1 VTCEPGDVRLEALA
15 GHFHSI
21 AGCGIMCMA
30 TQDQRV
36 PVSKSERLKRVP
48 VLAELPEAVIERISQ
63 ACSWREV
70 APGSQI
76 LGYLEPSSD
85 VCFLVAGKVR
95 VIVYSFEGK
104 AVVFGDLAAG
114 AMFGE
119 IAAVDG
125 KPRSATV
132 EALEACTVA
141 RLSSDQLES
150 LLIEEPRL
158 ALAML
163 RHFAGDVRRLS
174 DRVLEF
180 STLAVQNRIH
190 AELLRLARAAAG
202 ADAHEALLS
211 PAPSL
216 SDIAG
221 RISTH
226 REAVS
231 REISRL
237 ANSSLLRREGR
248 DLRVADVRRLA
259 ALVAEAKGD

>member
-1 VTCEPGDVRLEALA
+1 VL
-15 GHFHSI
+15 
-21 AGCGIMCMA
+21 
-30 TQDQRV
+30 
-36 PVSKSERLKRVP
+36 KSERLKRVP
-48 VLAELPEAVIERISQ
+48 VLADLPEPVIERISQ
-63 ACSWREV
+63 ACSWRDA
-70 APGSQI
+70 APGTQI

-85 VCFLVAGKVR
+85 VCFLVSGKAR

-104 AVVFGDLAAG
+104 AVLFTDLAAG

-119 IAAVDG
+119 IAAIDR
-125 KPRSATV
+125 KPRSASV

-141 RLSSDQLES
+141 RLSGDQLEA
-150 LLIEEPRL
+150 LLMEEPRL

-163 RHFAGDVRRLS
+163 RHLAGDVRRLS

-180 STLAVQNRIH
+180 STMAVQNRIH

-202 ADAHEALLS
+202 EDAREAVLS
-211 PAPSL
+211 PSPSL

-221 RISTH
+221 RICTH

-231 REISRL
+231 RELSRL
-237 ANSSLLRREGR
+237 GGMGLLRREGR
-248 DLRVADVRRLA
+248 DLRVADVPRLA

>member
-1 VTCEPGDVRLEALA
+1 MHT
-15 GHFHSI
+15 
-21 AGCGIMCMA
+21 A
-30 TQDQRV
+30 TQDQRAH
-36 PVSKSERLKRVP
+36 VSKSERLKRVP

-104 AVVFGDLAAG
+104 AVLFADLAAG

-119 IAAVDG
+119 IAAIDR
-125 KPRSATV
+125 KPRSASV

-141 RLSSDQLES
+141 RLSSEQMEG
-150 LLIEEPRL
+150 LLMVEPRL

-163 RHFAGDVRRLS
+163 RHLASDVRRLT

-190 AELLRLARAAAG
+190 AELLRLARATAG
-202 ADAHEALLS
+202 PEAREALLS
-211 PAPSL
+211 PSPSL

-231 REISRL
+231 RELSRL
-237 ANSSLLRREGR
+237 ANLGLLRREGR
-248 DLRVADVRRLA
+248 DLRVVDIARLA